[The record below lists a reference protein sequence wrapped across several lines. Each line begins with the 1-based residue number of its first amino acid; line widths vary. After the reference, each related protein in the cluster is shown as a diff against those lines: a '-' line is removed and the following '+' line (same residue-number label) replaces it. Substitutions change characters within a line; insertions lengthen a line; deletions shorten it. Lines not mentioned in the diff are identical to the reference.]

1 MIKPMGRVADSFWR
15 AAMYCLHPQVIGLS
29 LLPVLLLG
37 LLTGVLGYFFW
48 EGAVAAVRATME
60 SWSLIDAMLKWLD
73 SMGGQSL
80 RALLAP
86 IIVLGV
92 SLPVL
97 AALSMMLVAMM
108 MMPSLVNLVGRRRF
122 PGLERKRG
130 GGFMSSL
137 MWSLGHTVLCLV
149 LLLVSLPFWLIPP
162 LFAVLPPLIF
172 GWLGYR
178 VFTFDALA
186 DHASAP
192 ERRRLLREHRLPLM
206 LLGVCTGYL
215 GAAPAALFSLGL
227 FAIALSPV
235 LLPLAVW
242 LFTLVFAFSS
252 LWFIHYALAAL
263 QEMRREDTV
272 APGTPLDDVM
282 DALPANYATPPPRV
296 EDFPPDAPVGPSSA
310 SSPTLPPAPPS
321 PEVGGIRR
329 LPPSGEPGVP
339 GMPGA

>member
-15 AAMYCLHPQVIGLS
+15 AAVYCLHPQVIGLS
-29 LLPVLLLG
+29 LLPVLVLG
-37 LLTGVLGYFFW
+37 ALSGVLGYFFW
-48 EGAVAAVRATME
+48 GDAVAVVRSTME
-60 SWSLIDAMLKWLD
+60 SWSLVDALLKWLD
-73 SMGGQSL
+73 SMGGQAL

-86 IIVLGV
+86 MIVLCLT
-92 SLPVL
+92 LPPL
-97 AALSMMLVAMM
+97 AALSMVLVALM
-108 MMPSLVNLVGRRRF
+108 MMPSLVNLVARRRF

-130 GGFMSSL
+130 GGFVSSL

-192 ERRRLLREHRLPLM
+192 ERRRLLREHRLPLL
-206 LLGVCTGYL
+206 LLGLCTGYL
-215 GAAPAALFSLGL
+215 GAAPAALFSLGFL
-227 FAIALSPV
+227 AIALSPF

-252 LWFIHYALAAL
+252 LWFIHYSLAAL
-263 QEMRREDTV
+263 QEMRREDSVT
-272 APGTPLDDVM
+272 PHTPLDDVM

-296 EDFPPDAPVGPSSA
+296 EDFPPDEPPRPSGPDA
-310 SSPTLPPAPPS
+310 TAGHSPRLPPAGTS
-321 PEVGGIRR
+321 GTVG
-329 LPPSGEPGVP
+329 S
-339 GMPGA
+339 A